1 MHSCVNRLEVQH
13 AHRAISLAL
22 VAVLLHGSIVAQDQ
36 PQSLRQTIARMQEVL
51 HNAQKKNKAVKVTL
65 RKLIDNQETFSG
77 KVSEI
82 SDTGFVLT
90 DQKTQTT
97 KTFAY
102 KDVQQVKQK
111 GMSKGTKILIFSLV
125 VGFVIAM
132 GFRAC
137 NVEGGPHC

>member
-1 MHSCVNRLEVQH
+1 MVVTQMVEAASNKREKRMRNFWIFLM
-13 AHRAISLAL
+13 AF
-22 VAVLLHGSIVAQDQ
+22 VLLAGAPASF
-36 PQSLRQTIARMQEVL
+36 
-51 HNAQKKNKAVKVTL
+51 AQKKNKAVKVTL

>member
-1 MHSCVNRLEVQH
+1 MLY
-13 AHRAISLAL
+13 RAISLAL